1 LLLENAK
8 DQAEVNPAGQ
18 KERDIY
24 LSLEYKRKNQEDLAF
39 SQFKHKA

>member
-8 DQAEVNPAGQ
+8 DQAEVHPAGQ
-18 KERDIY
+18 KEKYI
-24 LSLEYKRKNQEDLAF
+24 SLFVFKRKNWEDLAF